1 MKNKTLAT
9 WLALVLGPLG
19 MHRFYLYGWRDTL
32 GWLMIVPTLL
42 GWYGY
47 QRVEEFGLDDTLSWV
62 LLPIL
67 GFHLAA
73 ICLTA
78 IVYGLMKKEEW
89 NGKFNPDA
97 SPEQAAG
104 QTSWTT
110 IGAIVI
116 SLMLGTVFLLS
127 ALAYSFQRYFEYTTP
142 PIQSEPSTLESSA
155 TSAR

>member
-9 WLALVLGPLG
+9 WMTLVLGPLG

-42 GWYGY
+42 GLYGL
-47 QRVEEFGLDDTLSWV
+47 QRVEDYGLDDIGSWV
-62 LLPIL
+62 LLPIF

-73 ICLTA
+73 ICLNA
-78 IVYGLMKKEEW
+78 IVYGLMQREQW
-89 NGKFNPDA
+89 NGKFNPGA

-104 QTSWTT
+104 QTRWAT

-127 ALAYSFQRYFEYTTP
+127 ALAYTFQRYFEYT
-142 PIQSEPSTLESSA
+142 SA
-155 TSAR
+155 PLG

>member
-9 WLALVLGPLG
+9 WMTLVLGPLG

-32 GWLMIVPTLL
+32 GWLLILPTML
-42 GWYGY
+42 GLYGL
-47 QRVEEFGLDDTLSWV
+47 QRVEDYGLDDVGSWV
-62 LLPIL
+62 LLPIF

-73 ICLTA
+73 LCLNA
-78 IVYGLMKKEEW
+78 IVYGLMQREQW
-89 NGKFNPDA
+89 NGKFNPGA
-97 SPEQAAG
+97 SPELPAG

-127 ALAYSFQRYFEYTTP
+127 ALAYTFQRYFEYTSQP
-142 PIQSEPSTLESSA
+142 LG
-155 TSAR
+155 

>member
-9 WLALVLGPLG
+9 WLTLVFGPVGL
-19 MHRFYLYGWRDTL
+19 HRFYLYGWRDSL
-32 GWLMIVPTLL
+32 GWLMLIPTLL
-42 GWYGY
+42 GLYGF
-47 QRVEEFGLDDTLSWV
+47 QRVEDYGLDDVTSWV

-73 ICLTA
+73 LCLNA
-78 IVYGLMKKEEW
+78 IVYGLMTREAW
-89 NGKFNPDA
+89 NARFNPGM
-97 SPEQAAG
+97 SPEQPAG

-127 ALAYSFQRYFEYTTP
+127 ALAYSFQRYFEYTQP
-142 PIQSEPSTLESSA
+142 PLS
-155 TSAR
+155 